1 MSVDQVRAA
10 LFRSRSAIMLI
21 LLCSI
26 IAGVVAARLVEPR
39 FRSTATVRIDQQAAR
54 VLGTED
60 ADPSAA
66 IQDADRFLQ
75 TQVDILRSRE
85 MAARVVELLD
95 VYNNAVAQVAIGLDS
110 GSKGWSASRRR
121 EETLS
126 AIDRNLSVELPVD
139 SRLIQIN
146 FISSNP
152 TISARIANGFADAFV
167 SSTLARRTGP
177 VEEARTLL
185 ADQLA
190 KAELGLVNAERAVST
205 YARQNSIIKPS
216 TNGDSSKVQ
225 SIVETRLA
233 SLNLSHANATA
244 RRIDAEQRWQRM
256 RTANA
261 GSLPEVINNPAYQT
275 LLNQLAVA
283 KAENEEQSARR
294 RSDHPVIQQ
303 IAARQSELNR
313 QLASFGG
320 GVRSSIQAEFQTAL
334 AQERALAAEVS
345 RMKLDSFNEKDRSVQ
360 LGKLERD
367 AEKARTQYD
376 AVLQRFNEVNA
387 QSQGQ
392 LNNVTILGRATPP
405 FRPTGGQTLLRLAM
419 ALVLGVIMCGIYVF
433 LRESGPRR
441 LRTPTD
447 IGDLGIQLLGTLPDL
462 GGPPAGNGNTPRRP
476 QAMADA
482 ALSIAIALDLTDRRT
497 TATVV
502 ALTSNDPGEGKTT
515 TAVALATELAAT
527 GVRTLII
534 DLDLRAPSLAD
545 VLAVPAGACDVTHLL
560 ARECNVSDAVR
571 GCNIP
576 KVDALVAS
584 AGLRKPAELLAG
596 GKVGDLLAPLRK
608 TYDAIVIDCPPIL
621 DLADAL
627 LIARASDLTVIIA
640 ESGKSRI
647 DRVMFGIQRLIQAGT
662 KPAGLILNRFEPVR
676 QGFRGQYGHPEY
688 GHADSISSK
697 NAVVG

>member
-85 MAARVVELLD
+85 MAARVVELLGVD
-95 VYNNAVAQVAIGLDS
+95 NNAVAQVAIGLDS

-146 FISSNP
+146 FISSDS

-190 KAELGLVNAERAVST
+190 RAELGLVNAERAVST

-233 SLNLSHANATA
+233 TLNLSHANATA
-244 RRIDAEQRWQRM
+244 RRIDAEQRWRRM

-294 RSDHPVIQQ
+294 RLDHPVIQQ
-303 IAARQSELNR
+303 IAARQSELSR
-313 QLASFGG
+313 ELASFGG

-387 QSQGQ
+387 QSHGQ
-392 LNNVTILGRATPP
+392 LNNATILGRATPP
-405 FRPTGGQTLLRLAM
+405 FRPAGGQTLLRLAM
-419 ALVLGVIMCGIYVF
+419 ALLLGVIMCGIYVF
-433 LRESGPRR
+433 VRESGPRR

-447 IGDLGIQLLGTLPDL
+447 IGDLGIQLVGTLPDL
-462 GGPPAGNGNTPRRP
+462 GGPRARNGNKPGRP
-476 QAMADA
+476 LAMADA
-482 ALSIAIALDLTDRRT
+482 ALSIAIALGLTDRRT
-497 TATVV
+497 TAIVV

-515 TAVALATELAAT
+515 TAVALAT

-560 ARECNVSDAVR
+560 ARECNVSDAIR
-571 GCNIP
+571 ACNIP

-596 GKVGDLLAPLRK
+596 GKVGDLLAALRK

-621 DLADAL
+621 DLADVL

-640 ESGKSRI
+640 ESGKSRV